1 MKVYLCDES
10 DCCELAV
17 YVRRTQFAGDH
28 YFCNSH
34 ARQEGDFF
42 CADDH
47 CTCWEEILYE
57 GSSDEL
63 QLALQE
69 ARMECF
75 LYENRETIV
84 FLGVILSRM
93 LLADL
98 CLSSV
103 APSPIFAVVGRLA
116 KERGID
122 LESLFTKMESLQVPP
137 LTDGYNGSVLRS

>member
-1 MKVYLCDES
+1 MKIHLCDES
-10 DCCELAV
+10 GCYGMAV
-17 YVRRTQFAGDH
+17 YVHRDRLAGDH
-28 YFCNSH
+28 PFYFCNLCACKEES
-34 ARQEGDFF
+34 F
-42 CADDH
+42 CP
-47 CTCWEEILYE
+47 
-57 GSSDEL
+57 SDEDWERVSYNCTGVEL
-63 QLALQE
+63 EMALQE
-69 ARMECF
+69 ARMEYF
-75 LYENRETIV
+75 LYENRETMV
-84 FLGVILSRM
+84 FLGLVLSRM